1 MRLRLR
7 RVAVQRKWARSVLI
21 VVLAAA
27 AVFPIGSATAVKS
40 TDRVLSYR
48 CELIATK
55 LGEQITLALRLRT
68 NAPHRFWRIRMFHQG
83 ERVLLKTRRTNASGR
98 LIVVRVVPNLRG
110 RDEVAA
116 RARHVASG
124 KVCRVQ
130 TRI

>member
-1 MRLRLR
+1 M
-7 RVAVQRKWARSVLI
+7 QRKWARAVLI
-21 VVLAAA
+21 VVLTAS
-27 AVFPIGSATAVKS
+27 VSPIGSANAVQS
-40 TDRVLSYR
+40 TGRVLSYR

-68 NAPHRFWRIRMFHQG
+68 NAPRRYWRIRMFHQG
-83 ERVLLKTRRTNASGR
+83 ERVLLKTRRTNEFGR
-98 LIVVRVVPNLRG
+98 LTVVRVVPNLRG
-110 RDEVAA
+110 RDQVAA

>member
-1 MRLRLR
+1 
-7 RVAVQRKWARSVLI
+7 VQRKWARAALI
-21 VVLAAA
+21 VVLTAS
-27 AVFPIGSATAVKS
+27 VSTIGSANAVQS
-40 TDRVLSYR
+40 TGRVLSYR

-68 NAPHRFWRIRMFHQG
+68 NAPRRYWRIRMFHQG
-83 ERVLLKTRRTNASGR
+83 ERVLLKTRRTNEFGR
-98 LIVVRVVPNLRG
+98 LTVVRVVPNLRG
-110 RDEVAA
+110 RDQVAA

>member
-1 MRLRLR
+1 
-7 RVAVQRKWARSVLI
+7 VQRKWARAVLI
-21 VVLAAA
+21 VVLTAS
-27 AVFPIGSATAVKS
+27 VSTIGSANAVQS
-40 TDRVLSYR
+40 TGRVLSYR

-68 NAPHRFWRIRMFHQG
+68 NAPRRYWRIRMFHQG
-83 ERVLLKTRRTNASGR
+83 ERVLLKTRRTNEFGR
-98 LIVVRVVPNLRG
+98 LTVVRVVPNLRG
-110 RDEVAA
+110 RDQVAA

>member
-1 MRLRLR
+1 M
-7 RVAVQRKWARSVLI
+7 QRKWARAALI
-21 VVLAAA
+21 VVLAAS
-27 AVFPIGSATAVKS
+27 VSTIGSANAVQS
-40 TDRVLSYR
+40 TGRVLSYR

-68 NAPHRFWRIRMFHQG
+68 NAPRRYWRIRMFHQG
-83 ERVLLKTRRTNASGR
+83 ERVLLKTRRTNEFGR
-98 LIVVRVVPNLRG
+98 LTVVRVVPNLRG
-110 RDEVAA
+110 RDQVAA

>member
-1 MRLRLR
+1 M
-7 RVAVQRKWARSVLI
+7 QRKWARAALI
-21 VVLAAA
+21 VVLTAS
-27 AVFPIGSATAVKS
+27 VSTIGSANAVQS
-40 TDRVLSYR
+40 TGRVLSYR

-68 NAPHRFWRIRMFHQG
+68 NAPRRYWRIRMFHQG
-83 ERVLLKTRRTNASGR
+83 ERVLLKTRRTNEFGR
-98 LIVVRVVPNLRG
+98 LTVVRVVPNLRG
-110 RDEVAA
+110 RDQVAA

>member
-1 MRLRLR
+1 M
-7 RVAVQRKWARSVLI
+7 QRKWARSALI
-21 VVLAAA
+21 VALTSAV
-27 AVFPIGSATAVKS
+27 VFPIGSTNAVER
-40 TDRVLSYR
+40 TGRVLSYR
-48 CELIATK
+48 CELIATT

-68 NAPHRFWRIRMFHQG
+68 NAPHRSWRIRMFHQG

-124 KVCRVQ
+124 KACRVQ

>member
-1 MRLRLR
+1 M
-7 RVAVQRKWARSVLI
+7 QRKWARAVLI
-21 VVLAAA
+21 VVLTAS
-27 AVFPIGSATAVKS
+27 VSTIGSANAVQS
-40 TDRVLSYR
+40 TGRVLSYR

-68 NAPHRFWRIRMFHQG
+68 NAPRRYWRIRMFHQG
-83 ERVLLKTRRTNASGR
+83 ERVLLKTRRTNEFGR
-98 LIVVRVVPNLRG
+98 LTVVRVVPNLRG
-110 RDEVAA
+110 RDQVAA